1 MNRARSGPG
10 MIMQGFDP
18 ERLAEWTRGTWRGA
32 PASPPVRVLQD
43 TRTLRAGDLYVAI
56 RGERMDGHDFVP
68 DAFARGAVAAMVTEA
83 YAAAHPG
90 VRPVLVVAD
99 TRRALT
105 DLARGHRA
113 GFQGRIIGVTGSV
126 GKSTTKDML
135 LAVLGARGRAAA
147 NPGNWNNELGLP
159 LSLLAADPQVQF
171 GIFEVGMNHPGELAP
186 LCELLRPHWGVMVRV
201 GPAHLEHFADERA
214 IAEEKAT
221 LLRGLPAG
229 GLAFLGRDEPWFD
242 VFQGA
247 CACRVVTVSMSGAAD
262 YEGRAH
268 AGDQRAMQVFE
279 RATGRTYELRLPQPG
294 RPAQCNALR
303 AVAVGREA
311 GLEPSVL
318 ADALAGFRASPMR
331 WAEQVVDGVRW
342 INDAYNANPVSL
354 KAALETFA
362 GLEGAGGKW
371 IVLGGMH
378 ELGPGERA
386 AHEALGA
393 FAARGPWTGM
403 ICVGTRAAWMAGAAA
418 AAGLPPD
425 RLFGC
430 PDPAAAAAL
439 LRDRLGAGDA
449 VLLKGSRAERVEE
462 VLELWRRGR
471 GA

>member
-1 MNRARSGPG
+1 MLT
-10 MIMQGFDP
+10 FDP
-18 ERLAEWTRGTWRGA
+18 ERLAAWTRGTWRGA
-32 PASPPVRVLQD
+32 PVSPPARVLHD
-43 TRTLRAGDLYVAI
+43 SRNVRAGDLYVAI

-68 DAFARGAVAAMVTEA
+68 DALARGAVAAMVTEA
-83 YAAAHPG
+83 YANAHPA
-90 VRPVLVVAD
+90 VHPVLVVAD

-113 GFQGRIIGVTGSV
+113 GFQGRMIGVTGSV

-135 LAVLGARGRAAA
+135 VAVLGARGRAAA
-147 NPGNWNNELGLP
+147 NPGNWNNDIGLP

-186 LCELLRPHWGVMVRV
+186 LCDLLRPQWGVMVRV
-201 GPAHLEHFADERA
+201 GPAHLEHFTDERA

-221 LLRGLPAG
+221 LLRSLPAG
-229 GLAFLGRDEPWFD
+229 GLAVLGRDEPWFD

-262 YEGRAH
+262 YEGRAP
-268 AGDQRAMQVFE
+268 AGDPHAMQVFE

-311 GLEPSVL
+311 GLDPAVI
-318 ADALAGFRASPMR
+318 ADALGHFQASPMR
-331 WAEQVVDGVRW
+331 WAEQILAGVRW

-362 GLEGAGGKW
+362 GLGETGHKW

-393 FAARGPWTGM
+393 FAARGPWSGM
-403 ICVGTRAAWMAGAAA
+403 VCVGDRAAWMAEAAA
-418 AAGLPPD
+418 TAGFAPE
-425 RLFGC
+425 RLFRC

-439 LRDRLGAGDA
+439 LRDRLAPGDA

-462 VLELWRRGR
+462 VLEFWKRGR